1 MMHHCDIVYRIVAL
15 VSRYVSY
22 REKLYHCSPYD
33 DVDDTFHYH
42 VDQFFLNSYCFV
54 LFLLLPTEF
63 NLVGFKSNGK

>member
-33 DVDDTFHYH
+33 DDDDVDDTFHYH
-42 VDQFFLNSYCFV
+42 VDQFFFLTPIV
-54 LFLLLPTEF
+54 LYYFFFYPQ
-63 NLVGFKSNGK
+63 SSI